1 MSRRVVITGI
11 GVISPVGS
19 GVEKFWTALQA
30 GTSGIKPITSFDAAR
45 LPTRIAGE
53 VTDFEPTDYFDKKE
67 ARRLDRCIQF
77 AVAGAKMALDDSGL
91 NPAEMDLDRVGV
103 IFGTGIGGIHTL
115 DEQSVVM
122 NNKGPERVSPFFVPM
137 MIANMSAAQIAIN
150 FGFRGPNVTTVT
162 ACASSTNSI
171 GDALRAIQRGD
182 ADVVF
187 TGGSEAPITA
197 LSMAGFCSMRAMSVR
212 NEEPTRASRPFDTE
226 RDGFIMGEGAG
237 ILILE
242 TLEGALARGAKIY
255 AEVAGY
261 GATCDANHISAP
273 HPEGIGAAKAMEL
286 AIKDAGLK
294 PEDVEYIN
302 AHGTSTPLGDKC
314 ETLAV
319 KKAFGEHAYKL
330 AVSSTKSMTG
340 HLLGAAGGIEAIIC
354 ALAIQDGVLPP
365 TINLENID
373 PECDL
378 DYVPNQARKSEVN
391 VAISNSFGFGGHNA
405 TVLLRKF
412 QG

>member
-1 MSRRVVITGI
+1 MSRRVVITGV
-11 GVISPVGS
+11 GVISPVGT
-19 GVEKFWTALQA
+19 GVEKFWSALQA
-30 GTSGIKPITSFDAAR
+30 GTSGIKPITAFDAAK

-77 AVAGAKMALDDSGL
+77 AVAGTKMALDDAGL

-103 IFGTGIGGIHTL
+103 IYGTGIGGMHTL
-115 DEQSVVM
+115 DEQAAVM
-122 NNKGPERVSPFFVPM
+122 NNKGPDRISPFFVPM
-137 MIANMSAAQIAIN
+137 MIANMSAAQIAIT

-171 GDALRAIQRGD
+171 GDALRALQRGD
-182 ADVVF
+182 ADVVI

-237 ILILE
+237 ILVLE

-255 AEVAGY
+255 AEVVGY
-261 GATCDANHISAP
+261 GATCDASHISAP

-294 PEDVEYIN
+294 PEDVDYIN

-314 ETLAV
+314 ETLAI
-319 KKAFGEHAYKL
+319 KKVFGEHAYKL

-340 HLLGAAGGIEAIIC
+340 HLLGGAGGLEAIIC
-354 ALAIQDGVLPP
+354 ALAIKDGVLPP

-373 PECDL
+373 PDCDL
-378 DYVPNQARKSEVN
+378 DYVPNQARKGEVN
-391 VAISNSFGFGGHNA
+391 VTISNSFGFGGHNA
-405 TVLLRKF
+405 TVLLRKI
-412 QG
+412 

>member
-1 MSRRVVITGI
+1 MSRRVVITGV
-11 GVISPVGS
+11 GVISPVGT
-19 GVEKFWTALQA
+19 GVEKFWSALQA
-30 GTSGIKPITSFDAAR
+30 GTSGIKPITGFDAAK

-77 AVAGAKMALDDSGL
+77 AVAGTKMALDDAGL

-103 IFGTGIGGIHTL
+103 IYGTGIGGMHTL
-115 DEQSVVM
+115 DEQAAVM
-122 NNKGPERVSPFFVPM
+122 NNKGPDRISPFFVPM
-137 MIANMSAAQIAIN
+137 MIANMSAAQIAIT

-171 GDALRAIQRGD
+171 GDALRALQRGD
-182 ADVVF
+182 ADVVI

-237 ILILE
+237 ILVLE

-255 AEVAGY
+255 AEVVGY
-261 GATCDANHISAP
+261 GATCDASHISAP

-294 PEDVEYIN
+294 PEDVDYIN

-314 ETLAV
+314 ETLAI
-319 KKAFGEHAYKL
+319 KKVFGEHAYKL

-340 HLLGAAGGIEAIIC
+340 HLLGGAGGLEAIIC
-354 ALAIQDGVLPP
+354 ALAIKDGVLPP

-373 PECDL
+373 PDCDL
-378 DYVPNQARKSEVN
+378 DYVPNQARKGEVN
-391 VAISNSFGFGGHNA
+391 VTISNSFGFGGHNA
-405 TVLLRKF
+405 TVLLRKI
-412 QG
+412 